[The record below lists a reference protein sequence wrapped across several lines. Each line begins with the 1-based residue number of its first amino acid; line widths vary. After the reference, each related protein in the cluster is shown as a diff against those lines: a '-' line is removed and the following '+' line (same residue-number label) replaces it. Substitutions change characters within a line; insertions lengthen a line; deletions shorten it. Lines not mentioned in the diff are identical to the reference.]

1 MSPEDVARQN
11 APAPDTQ
18 ASMSE
23 KTAASIGERV
33 ANAYPEAGSD
43 QRGITRPAATSSGS
57 RQSIADRALAAGQRV
72 TEGLSDQRFVSLI
85 AAFGLGFYCRRSAP
99 AQSLIGQTREI
110 PPDLFWP

>member
-1 MSPEDVARQN
+1 MSPEDAARQN

-33 ANAYPEAGSD
+33 GNAYSDAGSD

-57 RQSIADRALAAGQRV
+57 LQSTADLALAAGQHMGQGV
-72 TEGLSDQRFVSLI
+72 TEQFSDQRVVSLI
-85 AAFGLGFYCRRSAP
+85 AAFGLGFITAVLLQRS
-99 AQSLIGQTREI
+99 R
-110 PPDLFWP
+110 